1 MPARKKKTSPRTRN
15 SRGASPSTS
24 DAGAKL
30 ALAAIAAAM
39 KRLGAKWYLFG
50 AQAVALHGAQRT
62 TQDIDVTILVERS
75 TEDVVAALEKHGIVP
90 RFSDREFVEQTRVIP
105 CDHPASGWKIDM
117 VLGGPG
123 LEELFAS
130 EAEPRNLGGITVPL
144 VRLEHL
150 ITMKVFAGRPQDLAD
165 VARLLALKRPVDLAA
180 VRGLLTALEEGLS
193 ETGLVE
199 RLERLTRPG

>member
-30 ALAAIAAAM
+30 ALAAIAGAM

-50 AQAVALHGAQRT
+50 AQRT
-62 TQDIDVTILVERS
+62 TQDIDVTVLVDRS
-75 TEDVVAALEKHGIVP
+75 TEDVVAALEKQGIVS
-90 RFSDREFVEQTRVIP
+90 RFSDRAFVAQTRVIP

-130 EAEPRNLGGITVPL
+130 EAEPRKLGGITVPL
-144 VRLEHL
+144 VRIEHL

-180 VRGLLTALEEGLS
+180 SDRARRGPVRNGAGRAAGASDPPGLTCL
-193 ETGLVE
+193 
-199 RLERLTRPG
+199 PD